1 MTIES
6 STVDF
11 DQNNKLITDL
21 KKQIEL
27 EIDKINNLYEKINNQ
42 VVVFFKKKHEKLIEE
57 EIKIKEKLK
66 TEVTKIKKKLENH
79 LSDCNN
85 IIKGNEKIK
94 NGITKLKNNKEN
106 NIRKVVSY
114 ISTIKKK
121 KKKTN
126 LLLNESLKSLEISF
140 NESESNINYK
150 EYNFYS
156 YNFFNSK
163 ILGENDKNLLISWLP
178 NKPSKI
184 KLLFDTTRDGDYSS
198 TFHDKCDGKCP
209 TLVVIK
215 SNTGYIFG
223 GYVTSAWTANNS
235 NIGA

>member
-57 EIKIKEKLK
+57 EIKLKEKLK

-114 ISTIKKK
+114 ISTINKNE
-121 KKKTN
+121 KKTN

-140 NESESNINYK
+140 NESKSNINYK

-156 YNFFNSK
+156 
-163 ILGENDKNLLISWLP
+163 I
-178 NKPSKI
+178 
-184 KLLFDTTRDGDYSS
+184 
-198 TFHDKCDGKCP
+198 
-209 TLVVIK
+209 
-215 SNTGYIFG
+215 
-223 GYVTSAWTANNS
+223 
-235 NIGA
+235 